1 LQKKNVS
8 IQQKMSPHQTFAV
21 GTGKTNSTQVL
32 VADEPHELTATAG
45 ALPSNREQAVVPEKW
60 FR

>member
-1 LQKKNVS
+1 MLS
-8 IQQKMSPHQTFAV
+8 HQTFAV

-32 VADEPHELTATAG
+32 VAHEPHELTATAG
-45 ALPSNREQAVVPEKW
+45 ALRSNRKQAVVPEKW